1 MLICYLFRYLLIYL
15 PVYLF
20 TYLFTFLVINKYII
34 HFLSTQAD
42 VLIATTVIENGVD
55 MPNVNTIIVLSA
67 DR

>member
-1 MLICYLFRYLLIYL
+1 MLIACLF
-15 PVYLF
+15 V
-20 TYLFTFLVINKYII
+20 
-34 HFLSTQAD
+34 SQAD